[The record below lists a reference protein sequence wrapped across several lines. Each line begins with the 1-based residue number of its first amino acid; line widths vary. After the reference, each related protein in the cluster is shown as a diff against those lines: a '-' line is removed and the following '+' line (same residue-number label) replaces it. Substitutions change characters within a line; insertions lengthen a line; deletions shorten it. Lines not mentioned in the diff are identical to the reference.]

1 MNNLKL
7 GDKVNFVLGTSLL
20 TGTITKFYKNPYN
33 RDECSVKTEVK
44 TYSHIL
50 LHRVSKIEN
59 NQILEEKD
67 AQIADLQHKLEV
79 AEITT
84 KLACDYL
91 DAVEGDKLYELC
103 KDIYNDNDYLIAKMN
118 YFKEQAEKEVK
129 GRK

>member
-1 MNNLKL
+1 MNNLKI

-50 LHRVSKIEN
+50 LHRVSKIED

-67 AQIADLQHKLEV
+67 AQITDLQHKLEV
-79 AEITT
+79 AEI
-84 KLACDYL
+84 AFNN
-91 DAVEGDKLYELC
+91 LYE
-103 KDIYNDNDYLIAKMN
+103 KFEVVAFEYAKMDTIPSKLH
-118 YFKEQAEKEVK
+118 FKEQAENKLKEEK
-129 GRK
+129 NG